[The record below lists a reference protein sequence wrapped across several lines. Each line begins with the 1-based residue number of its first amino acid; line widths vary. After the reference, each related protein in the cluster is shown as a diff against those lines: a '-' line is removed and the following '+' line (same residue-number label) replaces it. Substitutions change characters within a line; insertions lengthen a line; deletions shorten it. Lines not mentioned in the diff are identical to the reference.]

1 MPDLSLQAAIFLLV
15 LALTGAIRAFAVRRE
30 ILDIPQARSAHTTPT
45 PVGGGLAIV
54 LVLLGYCIY
63 LLTIGD
69 IASQSFLVLSGA
81 FFIAILG
88 LFDDVL
94 RLNVWVRLTLQFLS
108 AIWSLVWLG
117 EVAAI
122 DIAGWQLTQQW
133 LLIPLA
139 AFALVWLLNLYNF
152 MDGIDGFAGSE
163 LLFVNVM
170 TLLFVIN
177 NNAPVVMHISAALAA
192 SAAGFL
198 VWNWPP
204 AKIFMGDVGSGF
216 SGFMLGILALLSM
229 QAGVMTVF
237 TWLILLGVFVTDAT
251 ITLVRRA
258 VNNERW
264 YEGHSTHAYQHAAR
278 HYKSHGKVTI
288 TMIVVNCVWLAPLAY
303 MSTQQQELGIF
314 YSFIALLPLAVA
326 SLRMEAGKPPLNI
339 QLQKQ

>member
-15 LALTGAIRAFAVRRE
+15 LALTGVIRAFAVRRE

-108 AIWSLVWLG
+108 AIWSLFWLG

-204 AKIFMGDVGSGF
+204 AKIFMGDV
-216 SGFMLGILALLSM
+216 
-229 QAGVMTVF
+229 
-237 TWLILLGVFVTDAT
+237 
-251 ITLVRRA
+251 
-258 VNNERW
+258 ER
-264 YEGHSTHAYQHAAR
+264 
-278 HYKSHGKVTI
+278 I
-288 TMIVVNCVWLAPLAY
+288 
-303 MSTQQQELGIF
+303 
-314 YSFIALLPLAVA
+314 
-326 SLRMEAGKPPLNI
+326 
-339 QLQKQ
+339 